1 MIIYA
6 TCRVDVDFWKH
17 LLLSRTICLLMKN
30 LGTSELTCTALRL
43 LMLSD
48 TSFIGRV
55 DHMAED

>member
-1 MIIYA
+1 MPHAELMLISGSIY
-6 TCRVDVDFWKH
+6 RYQR
-17 LLLSRTICLLMKN
+17 LCLLMKN

-55 DHMAED
+55 DLMAED